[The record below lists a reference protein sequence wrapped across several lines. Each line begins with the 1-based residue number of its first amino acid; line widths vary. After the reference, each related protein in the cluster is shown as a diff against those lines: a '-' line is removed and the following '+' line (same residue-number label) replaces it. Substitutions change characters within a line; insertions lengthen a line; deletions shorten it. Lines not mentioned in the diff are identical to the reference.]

1 MGYQPHFATEE
12 YDRQF
17 NRLYVSIP
25 VSKKSGNLFK
35 SVVQESSAVQN
46 IAIYDISS
54 RTTRYL
60 FEEVVAESVIS
71 HFLFEE
77 LFNAT
82 SGWMDFNRSSSHV
95 QNNEAISEREPANR
109 LFVCQHLPV
118 PKKRLLWTFQKNGD
132 DKRLV
137 AELEEHTDW
146 FLDVFNQKI
155 RLIKRLES
163 KLEIRDFDW

>member
-1 MGYQPHFATEE
+1 LGYQPRFATEE

-46 IAIYDISS
+46 IAIYDILS
-54 RTTRYL
+54 RRTRYL

-71 HFLFEE
+71 HLLFEE
-77 LFNAT
+77 SFDSK
-82 SGWMDFNRSSSHV
+82 SGWMAFNRSSSHI
-95 QNNEAISEREPANR
+95 QNNEAIPEREPANR

-118 PKKRLLWTFQKNGD
+118 SKKRLLWTFQKDGD
-132 DKRLV
+132 GKRLV
-137 AELEEHTDW
+137 AEMEEHTDW

-155 RLIKRLES
+155 RLIKRQEG
-163 KLEIRDFDW
+163 KVEIQDFDW